1 MAKFI
6 PKDRS
11 GKPIKNYKKRH
22 EFIVPG
28 APNAVR
34 VPGNT
39 PGDLE
44 KALKILKRQVKDS
57 GIFEELRDR
66 REFEK
71 PSAIKRKKMNRA
83 IRFQQKWERSR
94 KAYDKANPCWSAI
107 INGQAQ

>member
-1 MAKFI
+1 MAKFQ
-6 PKDRS
+6 PRDRS
-11 GKPIKNYKKRH
+11 GKPIRNYRKRH
-22 EFIVPG
+22 EFIMPGCPSGVKVPG
-28 APNAVR
+28 KSSE
-34 VPGNT
+34 
-39 PGDLE
+39 DLE

-71 PSAIKRKKMNRA
+71 PSAIKRKQMNRA